1 MDFVARRERKVEENL
16 KHPYCFKVQTRAASS
31 SKDSTTPTLA
41 SDMDDDQSNRMDTMD
56 LRQLVEDR
64 EDANGF
70 ATIEPTSNKKEDE
83 NNNDEMNSGLTHR
96 SQSPSDE
103 QLDTQH
109 FHEPSTQTNTHLLD
123 DTTAPINEHQQQ
135 QTASEH
141 HRADEQQTTTATE
154 RTTDDATLAKR

>member
-1 MDFVARRERKVEENL
+1 MDFVASRERKVEQNL

-41 SDMDDDQSNRMDTMD
+41 ADMDDDQSNRMDTMD

-70 ATIEPTSNKKEDE
+70 ATIDPTSNKKEDE
-83 NNNDEMNSGLTHR
+83 NNNDEMTPGLTHRR

-103 QLDTQH
+103 QLDTHQH
-109 FHEPSTQTNTHLLD
+109 FNEPSRQTNNHLLD
-123 DTTAPINEHQQQ
+123 DITAPTNEQ
-135 QTASEH
+135 QTGSEH
-141 HRADEQQTTTATE
+141 HRTDEQQTTTATE
-154 RTTDDATLAKR
+154 RTTDDATLVKR